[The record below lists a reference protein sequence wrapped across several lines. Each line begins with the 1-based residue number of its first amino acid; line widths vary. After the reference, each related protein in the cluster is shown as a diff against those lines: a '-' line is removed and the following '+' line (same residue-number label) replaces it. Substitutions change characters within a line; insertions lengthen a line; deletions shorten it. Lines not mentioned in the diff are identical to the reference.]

1 MNLTGKVMAVC
12 ISQQRGTQKQ
22 SVKRANIIEGWG
34 IEGDAHGGG
43 WHRQISLLS
52 YEKIADFKKLG
63 AKVQDGGFGENIIVL
78 GINLAALPVGT
89 RLEVNDALLEVTQIG
104 KECHQHCAIYQQVG
118 DCIMPR
124 EGIFAK
130 VIGCGSVGQ
139 GDVVKV
145 VDSQLLQNVL

>member
-52 YEKIADFKKLG
+52 YEKIVDFKKLG

-124 EGIFAK
+124 EGIFTK
-130 VIGCGSVGQ
+130 VVGGGSVGQ

-145 VDSQLLQNVL
+145 VERPNVL